1 MREYLTPKRVISIER
16 MNERQNEDTL
26 DERTERE
33 LTQLADGNLGAAKR
47 GALEARIAGSPE
59 LAAALERQQTARVAL
74 RGLDLAAPA
83 GLRARIESEPGRP
96 RARTRRRRLSIA
108 GGLAAATAVAALLVV
123 LALPSDSSGPSVAA
137 TAMLSD
143 RPATQ
148 ATVAVDEANPKLL
161 AASNQGVPFPNLAEQ
176 FGWQQAGSR
185 SDELD
190 GRETK
195 TVFYERGG
203 QRIGYTIITGNPISP
218 PKDASGV
225 NLNGV
230 ALHTT
235 ADGTRQIVTW
245 MRGGKTCVLSGKGVS
260 TRDLLALASWKGEGS
275 VPF

>member
-1 MREYLTPKRVISIER
+1 MTQHPSEEP
-16 MNERQNEDTL
+16 L

-33 LTQLADGNLGAAKR
+33 LTQLADGTLGGADR
-47 GALEARIAGSPE
+47 GALETRIAASPE
-59 LAAALERQQTARVAL
+59 LAAAFERQQWARGAL

-83 GLRARIESEPGRP
+83 GLRARIEAEGERP
-96 RARTRRRRLSIA
+96 APRVRRRRLSIA
-108 GGLAAATAVAALLVV
+108 GGLAAAAAAALLAV
-123 LALPSDSSGPSVAA
+123 LVLPSNSAGPSVTAA
-137 TAMLSD
+137 ARLSGQ
-143 RPATQ
+143 PATQ
-148 ATVAVDEANPKLL
+148 ASVPVDDSNPKLL
-161 AASNQGVPFPNLAEQ
+161 AASHDGVPFPNLADQ
-176 FGWQQAGSR
+176 FGWKAAGSR

-190 GRETK
+190 GRDTK

-203 QRIGYTIITGNPISP
+203 RRIGYTIIAGKSISP